1 MRDESHVTQVE
12 EMSTKVLVLDLA
24 SSCKCFE
31 AKPVKYVQRL
41 QKRKQN
47 DFVHWGHSA
56 VLLFKY
62 EHILHLF

>member
-31 AKPVKYVQRL
+31 AKPVKYVQR
-41 QKRKQN
+41 
-47 DFVHWGHSA
+47 
-56 VLLFKY
+56 
-62 EHILHLF
+62 